1 MAPRV
6 EYEDEHRL
14 FLQGIM
20 ARGVLNNKEVHALHE
35 KVLAVCGIEVP
46 EKRAELLDLLAGNI
60 RTINDQLEELGMLI
74 KKGVDE
80 DTGESCFMLVN
91 TSNRLVGQSRQLATG
106 VQVQFTQVELDYLR
120 LMATEILQ
128 DDSKAI
134 SSRDALN
141 LMDQVSGKKLT
152 LPEAEKTITKFINCR
167 WLKMVEGEIT
177 LDVRFLGEME
187 QWMIEVVGGVAK
199 CQMCRKV
206 VVRGVYCTCED
217 LVGWHKYCLAKQTK
231 KGLDTKCKKCGE
243 VVHRAGGQEP
253 RKRKKSGGEEVGKE
267 QEEEQEVPSQERED
281 MPPPSTPGPSRR
293 ARRKVNVDSDS
304 D

>member
-20 ARGVLNNKEVHALHE
+20 ARGVLNNKEVLPVPSIPSTSPQVHALHE

-120 LMATEILQ
+120 SGLG
-128 DDSKAI
+128 SG
-134 SSRDALN
+134 SS
-141 LMDQVSGKKLT
+141 LT
-152 LPEAEKTITKFINCR
+152 LHP
-167 WLKMVEGEIT
+167 
-177 LDVRFLGEME
+177 
-187 QWMIEVVGGVAK
+187 
-199 CQMCRKV
+199 
-206 VVRGVYCTCED
+206 
-217 LVGWHKYCLAKQTK
+217 
-231 KGLDTKCKKCGE
+231 
-243 VVHRAGGQEP
+243 
-253 RKRKKSGGEEVGKE
+253 SG
-267 QEEEQEVPSQERED
+267 
-281 MPPPSTPGPSRR
+281 
-293 ARRKVNVDSDS
+293 
-304 D
+304 